1 MNSENL
7 STLLLEGINLI
18 FEKWT
23 VLRLAVTNNWGGT
36 SSEEKKK
43 KLIEYVHNYV
53 LSNMTPKDKL
63 CDYLR
68 DEINTLFNVD
78 LDDDSDIEV
87 SDLILDLYK
96 DLKNNNFEIIEKI
109 RNIQESDL
117 NSCRE
122 HNLIQEADIDEEDDS
137 ASEYSDEDD
146 SNQAYFDSYES
157 EDIQ

>member
-1 MNSENL
+1 MHSENL

-53 LSNMTPKDKL
+53 LSNTTPKDKL

-68 DEINTLFNVD
+68 DELNTLFNVD

-96 DLKNNNFEIIEKI
+96 DLKNNNLEMIEKI

-122 HNLIQEADIDEEDDS
+122 HNLIQEADIDEEDGS
-137 ASEYSDEDD
+137 ASEYSDEND
-146 SNQAYFDSYES
+146 SNQEYSDSYES

>member
-36 SSEEKKK
+36 ASEEKKK

-53 LSNMTPKDKL
+53 LSNTAPKDKL

-96 DLKNNNFEIIEKI
+96 DLKNNNLEMIEKI

-146 SNQAYFDSYES
+146 SNQEYSDSYES